1 MKKISNISY
10 PGAVSEITTSGI
22 ATTTTVARTI
32 TTVAKA
38 ATCGT
43 LTWATSTMVAS
54 SVQRATALRPAV
66 PFHLEH
72 SNGPPRK
79 IMGLRGPHINTNHTT
94 DVRDAVSVS
103 ELTTV
108 VPSTF
113 PAFPAILTT
122 GSSFAP
128 VRRGATFASAVQRSA
143 TTTAAVQRSTT
154 ATSAVQRSATVAS
167 AVKRSATTTAAVQ
180 RSTTATAAVQRS
192 ATVASAVQRNAIV
205 ETPIRRASAV
215 ASPVRYDNQPVPA
228 VSPVPSTSKNRSG
241 VIRRSKAASPL
252 RSTATHLGT
261 ASNRTDPVSTP
272 PRATVTATDYPGV
285 DPSTDVRQQISHLF
299 QYVKRRFDDIENT
312 LQAHSATLNKEI
324 PVIRKTVLTT
334 EVVVNR
340 IRAAVCADKEGCA
353 RSLPDEFT
361 LQPIRSKDELDNMER
376 KLADKE
382 YMRHCVS
389 WLKCEVMSPYSMKR
403 LNQARDLLFSK
414 TFMPSCRWTAK
425 NGKIP
430 LPPTKV
436 YLIVTVGV
444 QYARR
449 RVTPTKLYRCET

>member
-1 MKKISNISY
+1 
-10 PGAVSEITTSGI
+10 
-22 ATTTTVARTI
+22 
-32 TTVAKA
+32 
-38 ATCGT
+38 
-43 LTWATSTMVAS
+43 
-54 SVQRATALRPAV
+54 
-66 PFHLEH
+66 
-72 SNGPPRK
+72 
-79 IMGLRGPHINTNHTT
+79 MGLRGPHINTNHTT

-113 PAFPAILTT
+113 PASPAILTT

-167 AVKRSATTTAAVQ
+167 AVKRSATTTAAVQRSATGTAAVQRSATGTAAVQRSAIVASAMKRSATSTAAVQ

-261 ASNRTDPVSTP
+261 ASNRADPVSTP

-389 WLKCEVMSPYSMKR
+389 WLKCEHAFLRTKKPKK
-403 LNQARDLLFSK
+403 K
-414 TFMPSCRWTAK
+414 TK
-425 NGKIP
+425 NI
-430 LPPTKV
+430 T
-436 YLIVTVGV
+436 
-444 QYARR
+444 
-449 RVTPTKLYRCET
+449 